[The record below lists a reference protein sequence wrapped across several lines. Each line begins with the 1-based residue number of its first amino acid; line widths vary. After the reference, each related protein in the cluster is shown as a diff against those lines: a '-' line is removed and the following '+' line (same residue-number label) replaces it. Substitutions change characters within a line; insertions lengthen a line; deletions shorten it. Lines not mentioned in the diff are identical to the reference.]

1 MNRRLTELA
10 HEAVRAVLGPGE
22 VAVDATAG
30 NGHDTA
36 FLARLVGPSGRVFAF
51 DIQPEA
57 LTRTAARIGNAGA
70 VTLLARDHAEMAAAI
85 PREFH
90 GQVGAVMF
98 NLGYRPGGPPE
109 VVTRRETTCR
119 AISAGLQL
127 LRPGGVLTVIAYT
140 GHPGGKAEA
149 VAVADLLWAL
159 PDPPFHVTEERP
171 RCRTLAPWL
180 FVVHRRVQAV

>member
-1 MNRRLTELA
+1 MHRRLTELA

-22 VAVDATAG
+22 VAIDATAG

-57 LTRTAARIGNAGA
+57 LARTAARVGNTKAI
-70 VTLLARDHAEMAAAI
+70 TLLVQDHAEMATAI
-85 PREFH
+85 PHEFH
-90 GQVGAVMF
+90 GRVAAIMF

-109 VVTRRETTCR
+109 IITRPETTCR
-119 AISAGLQL
+119 AISAGLHL

-140 GHPGGKAEA
+140 GHPGGETEA
-149 VAVADLLWAL
+149 VAVADLLRAL
-159 PDPPFHVTEERP
+159 PDPPFRVSEERP
-171 RCRTLAPWL
+171 LSKTPAPWL
-180 FVVHRRVQAV
+180 FVVHRSAEAV